1 MSPRKPS
8 LNSIRSLI
16 RLREGGRSISF
27 NNDNLSLISSATS
40 VMIGVTTSIRIR
52 IRNYRRLQ
60 SALKG
65 RKRSLIRTE
74 RAWKRGAI
82 RVPNTPG

>member
-1 MSPRKPS
+1 MSPRNPS
-8 LNSIRSLI
+8 LKSIRSLI

-27 NNDNLSLISSATS
+27 NNDNLSLMSSVTS

-52 IRNYRRLQ
+52 IRNCKRLQ

-65 RKRSLIRTE
+65 RNRSFIRTE
-74 RAWKRGAI
+74 RA
-82 RVPNTPG
+82 